1 MYSIKKSDIIGTVK
15 EPEEDYDLMNVI
27 IIRRGKETKEP
38 IFDYLSGVFGCDKG
52 KISKYVDIA
61 GNEKVLRGVDEMSG
75 LGQTIMNE
83 GIQQGIQQGIQ
94 KGIKEGENLLATLVS
109 CLKRD
114 GRLNELVRIA
124 DEEARKQLYREYG
137 LID

>member
-61 GNEKVLRGVDEMSG
+61 GNEKVYTQLPATSCTSSH
-75 LGQTIMNE
+75 LALC
-83 GIQQGIQQGIQ
+83 
-94 KGIKEGENLLATLVS
+94 KPLLSSA
-109 CLKRD
+109 
-114 GRLNELVRIA
+114 
-124 DEEARKQLYREYG
+124 LYR
-137 LID
+137 LIRVATNRCLDVHRGRNRHPTVHITLCKSLLPSALYRTGFPFRPVI